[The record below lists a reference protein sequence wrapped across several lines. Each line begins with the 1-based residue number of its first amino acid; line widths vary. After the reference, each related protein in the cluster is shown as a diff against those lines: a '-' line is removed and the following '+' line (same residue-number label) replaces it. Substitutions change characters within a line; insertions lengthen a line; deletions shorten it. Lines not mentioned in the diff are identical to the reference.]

1 MCGFFVSNSSKVKSN
16 HYDVIKKRVGFRGPD
31 GESLLIDHAGWK
43 LYHARLAIIAPN
55 KTYNQPYF
63 NDHDDSVL
71 LFNGEILNFR
81 ELAVKY
87 KISNMDSDTHVLSE
101 LLKSKVFNL
110 NELEGFYAFLRIDRS
125 GNLTHC
131 ARDRFGVK
139 PLSFFKDS
147 DGSITISSEAS
158 AISDI
163 FGLDFNKKAIEEYRV
178 FRAPIFQ
185 GSFFQNVI
193 SVNPGSCVV
202 NGSFFDSLSY
212 ATEDFLEIE
221 EVVESLDSAIHNSIK
236 SRMISDVPVGL
247 LYSGGIDSNLINE
260 YCKDDLT
267 RYTGG
272 FDGDYDV
279 EHARKSYVN
288 SNIIKVSNEDFVD
301 RFSSMID
308 LRKEPLSVPNEVIL
322 SFLAGAWS
330 QSGGKVLL
338 SGEAADELFAGYDR
352 IYSWAI
358 KCDEFDV
365 KTFLSLYAYVD
376 IDLISEEI
384 INETDAFF
392 RKFNNLS
399 TFEKVRQFFIKIHLP
414 VLFRRLDFALM
425 YSGVEGR
432 EPLAS
437 SMMFEISMR
446 INPEDFFKKNLGKYP
461 LRYLLSKKTDS
472 DFAFKPKV
480 GFPINLG
487 NIFKNSGVLD
497 RHANYEIWYK
507 ENLRRINL

>member
-1 MCGFFVSNSSKVKSN
+1 
-16 HYDVIKKRVGFRGPD
+16 
-31 GESLLIDHAGWK
+31 
-43 LYHARLAIIAPN
+43 
-55 KTYNQPYF
+55 
-63 NDHDDSVL
+63 
-71 LFNGEILNFR
+71 
-81 ELAVKY
+81 
-87 KISNMDSDTHVLSE
+87 
-101 LLKSKVFNL
+101 
-110 NELEGFYAFLRIDRS
+110 
-125 GNLTHC
+125 
-131 ARDRFGVK
+131 
-139 PLSFFKDS
+139 
-147 DGSITISSEAS
+147 
-158 AISDI
+158 
-163 FGLDFNKKAIEEYRV
+163 
-178 FRAPIFQ
+178 
-185 GSFFQNVI
+185 
-193 SVNPGSCVV
+193 
-202 NGSFFDSLSY
+202 
-212 ATEDFLEIE
+212 
-221 EVVESLDSAIHNSIK
+221 
-236 SRMISDVPVGL
+236 MISDVPVGL

-446 INPEDFFKKNLGKYP
+446 INPEDFFKEFG
-461 LRYLLSKKTDS
+461 
-472 DFAFKPKV
+472 
-480 GFPINLG
+480 
-487 NIFKNSGVLD
+487 
-497 RHANYEIWYK
+497 
-507 ENLRRINL
+507 